1 MFNLQFTYRGIP
13 VPCNNLKR
21 LNGQDIRQ
29 LCYIDEAMTF
39 DQSESRCQAKNLR
52 IATIDS
58 DEAEKELK
66 RVFRTSKTSS
76 FWLKYFKTTPSKC
89 TIYGSLSNFF
99 VEKCQAKFY
108 SLCEFIPSV

>member
-1 MFNLQFTYRGIP
+1 MNFQFTYRGVP
-13 VPCNNLKR
+13 VPCDNLKR
-21 LNGQDIRQ
+21 LKGSDIRQ
-29 LCYIDEAMTF
+29 LCYVNEAMTF
-39 DQSESRCQAKNLR
+39 EQSEASCQAKNLR

-58 DEAEKELK
+58 DEAEMELK

-76 FWLKYFKTTPSKC
+76 FWLKYFKTKPSKC
-89 TIYGSLSNFF
+89 TLYGSLSKFF